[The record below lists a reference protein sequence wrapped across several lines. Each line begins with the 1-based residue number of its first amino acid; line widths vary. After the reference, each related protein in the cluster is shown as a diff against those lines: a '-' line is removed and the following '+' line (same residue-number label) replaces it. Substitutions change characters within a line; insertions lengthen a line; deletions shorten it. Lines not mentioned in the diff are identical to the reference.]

1 MVGQGRGDLLHLLLG
16 AGHQLAHRLCLCEM
30 LQLAAFLLVG
40 LEGGVLQQ
48 PVPGRLAGLP
58 VDVLL
63 APARGGPGE
72 RGNARGQGAP
82 LEVGA
87 HGGADECHSSGWCG
101 LVSRK

>member
-1 MVGQGRGDLLHLLLG
+1 
-16 AGHQLAHRLCLCEM
+16 M

-48 PVPGRLAGLP
+48 PVPGRVAELP

-63 APARGGPGE
+63 APARAPARGGPGE
-72 RGNARGQGAP
+72 RGNARGRAP

-87 HGGADECHSSGWCG
+87 HGGADEGHNISGWCG